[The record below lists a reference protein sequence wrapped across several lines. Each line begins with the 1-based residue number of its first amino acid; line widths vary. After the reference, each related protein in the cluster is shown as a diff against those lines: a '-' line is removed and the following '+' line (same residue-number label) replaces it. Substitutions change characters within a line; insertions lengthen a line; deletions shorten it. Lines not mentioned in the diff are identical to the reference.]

1 MGTATLG
8 PMETKRI
15 INERFELL
23 EVIGHGGM
31 GQVFRS
37 IDRQTNETVAVKT
50 LTLFEAV
57 NTSRFTREAMLLAE
71 LEHPNIVSYIEHGTT
86 AAGESF
92 LAMEWLEGMDLRH
105 YLREN
110 GKLTVDEALQMG
122 EQIAL
127 ALGMAHNL
135 GIIHRD
141 IKPSNIHLMGGDPK
155 HIKVLDFGIA
165 RLARPHQWLTKPG
178 TVLGSSG
185 YMAPEQARGD
195 PTLAAQADIFS
206 LGCVLYQTLVGER
219 PFEADLETAVLAKI
233 LFSEAPR
240 LSQGC
245 PAVSKSL
252 DNLVA
257 QMLEKDPNDRPANG
271 NDLAT
276 LLNQVDVKTSQ
287 AVTATTRRPKSLTHG
302 ERRVVSIVMAGADP
316 SGTSLDTRVDD
327 DTTEMSTD
335 HPKELDLWAELDAL
349 GARVEVLANGCLV
362 ACLSDSGVPTD
373 QAMRAAGC
381 AQVLKTLLPN
391 VPIVLAT
398 GHGEL
403 DGVVPTGDVIDR
415 AVQQLADAR
424 VGEVRMGRL
433 TASLIRSRFSLMP
446 IGEHWTLGDTLS
458 RDSPFQTV
466 LGLQTRCVGRDR
478 ELGLLRATLDAVREE
493 KAAEAV
499 LVTGPAGSGKSRIGF
514 EFLLTLRL
522 PPDSVQ
528 ILMGQADSLGEGSAY
543 SLLCSA
549 LRHTT
554 GIRKGESLDRQR
566 VRFKLRLQRNLPK
579 QDHQRVVGFLGEMV
593 GIHFEDE
600 EHVQLRAARRDPRL
614 MRDQILAAWTDW
626 LAAECREKTVILVV
640 DDLHWADRASV
651 SALVHILEALGDQS
665 LMIVAMARPEGESLF
680 SSFWRNPRVTHLGL
694 RQLSDK
700 ASKTLV
706 QFVLGDTMDEEQLQA
721 LVERAQGNAFFLEE
735 LIRAAGEG
743 ASATELPK
751 TVLAMVQARLDTLS
765 PDARRVLRAASV
777 FGDVFWRSGLAT
789 LLGHEKGLLPTMDA
803 WLANLQEREFIRA
816 QPHTQFSDEIEY
828 TFRHDMVR
836 VTAYSMLTDEDRRLG
851 HRLAARWLEQKGE
864 VDPEIMAHHFEHS
877 DSKEKAAAWYQRA
890 AEHALDNNDLDGVIR
905 CADAGEECGPAQHQ
919 RGQFQ
924 MLRGEA
930 HIWRSEL
937 PTANE
942 HLGSALDNLDRQSA
956 EWARA
961 AGLAVEVQMRLGQH
975 DDALPILDDL
985 RTILRTEPPF
995 LTTGIMALARAVG
1008 LLFHSGHHTLAG
1020 ELLNEL
1026 DALCPSDLEDEPL
1039 VAACI
1044 QTTRSRSMTRGGF
1057 HAKAV
1062 PHLEEAHRCFE
1073 RAGDVRNSLSML
1085 VDRGYCL
1092 VQLGQYKEAEALLR
1106 EAADM
1111 GQERRLRTLTAL
1123 ANNNLGMALLGQGR
1137 VAEAIALQ
1145 EDAFLAHSE
1154 GGDVRFTAGTKTYL
1168 AKCLLADNRLDAA
1181 IEAATHSIDALQDFP
1196 AMQAGSYAIC
1206 SQALLAQDRPEE
1218 AMEAAQQSM
1227 AILQRLGRLNAY
1239 EWEVRLAYATALNA
1253 TNDPTGA
1260 FRAVQESC
1268 DVIRERADHID
1279 HDGLRTSFLAME
1291 EIDQLMTLAAKWA
1304 NPIKSV

>member
-1 MGTATLG
+1 
-8 PMETKRI
+8 METKRV

-50 LTLFEAV
+50 LTLPEAV
-57 NTSRFTREAMLLAE
+57 NASRFAREAMLLAE

-86 AAGESF
+86 AGGESF
-92 LAMEWLEGMDLRH
+92 LAMEWLAGMDLRH
-105 YLREN
+105 YLRES
-110 GKLTVDEALQMG
+110 GKLTFDEMLMMG
-122 EQIAL
+122 KQVAL

-141 IKPSNIHLMGGDPK
+141 IKPSNIHLMDGNPK

-165 RLARPHQWLTKPG
+165 RMARPHQWLTKPG

-195 PTLAAQADIFS
+195 PSLGAPADIFS
-206 LGCVLYQTLVGER
+206 LGCVLYQALVGER

-240 LSQGC
+240 LSRKC
-245 PAVSKSL
+245 PAVPKSL

-257 QMLEKDPNDRPANG
+257 QMLEKDPNDRPSDG
-271 NDLAT
+271 NELAS
-276 LLNQVDVKTSQ
+276 LLSQVDIRTSQ
-287 AVTATTRRPKSLTHG
+287 AVTVTQRRPKALTHG

-316 SGTSLDTRVDD
+316 SSTSLDTRVDD
-327 DTTEMSTD
+327 ETAEVSTESTR
-335 HPKELDLWAELDAL
+335 KLDLWAELDAL
-349 GARVEVLANGCLV
+349 GARVEILANGCLV

-381 AQVLKTLLPN
+381 AQVLKTHLPN

-403 DGVVPTGDVIDR
+403 DGEVPTGDVIDR
-415 AVQQLADAR
+415 AVQQLSDAQP
-424 VGEVRMGRL
+424 GEVRMGRL
-433 TASLIRSRFSLMP
+433 TASLIRSRFSVMP
-446 IGEHWTLGDTLS
+446 IGKDWTLGETLS

-478 ELGLLRATLDAVREE
+478 ELSLLRATLDAVREDQ
-493 KAAEAV
+493 AAEAV
-499 LVTGPAGSGKSRIGF
+499 LVTGTAGSGKSRIGF
-514 EFLLTLRL
+514 EFLLSLRL
-522 PPDSVQ
+522 PPDSLQ

-549 LRHTT
+549 IRHTT

-566 VRFKLRLQRNLPK
+566 IRFKLRLQRHLPK
-579 QDHQRVVGFLGEMV
+579 KDHQRVIGFLGEMV
-593 GIHFEDE
+593 GIPFEDD

-640 DDLHWADRASV
+640 DDLHWGDRASV
-651 SALVHILEALGDQS
+651 NGLLHVLEALRDQS
-665 LMIVAMARPEGESLF
+665 LLVLAMARPEGETLF
-680 SSFWRNPRVTHLGL
+680 SSFWTNPRVTHLGL
-694 RQLSDK
+694 RQLSSS

-706 QFVLGDTMDEEQLQA
+706 QSVLGDTVEEDQIQA

-743 ASATELPK
+743 ASPLELPK
-751 TVLAMVQARLDTLS
+751 TVLAMVQSRLDTLS

-789 LLGHEKGLLPTMDA
+789 LLGYEKELLPSMDS

-816 QPHTQFSDEIEY
+816 QPNSQFSDEIEY
-828 TFRHDMVR
+828 MFRHDLVR
-836 VTAYSMLTDEDRRLG
+836 ETAYSMLTDEDRRLG

-864 VDPEIMAHHFEHS
+864 VDPEIMAHHLEHS
-877 DSKEKAAAWYQRA
+877 DSKEKAVSWYQRA

-905 CADAGEECGPAQHQ
+905 CADAGEQCGPTQHQ
-919 RGQFQ
+919 RGYLQ

-930 HIWRSEL
+930 LIWRSEL

-942 HLGSALDNLDRQSA
+942 HFGAALDSFDPQSA
-956 EWARA
+956 EWSRA
-961 AGLAVEVQMRLGQH
+961 AGLAVEVQMRLGHH
-975 DDALPILDDL
+975 DDALPILDHL
-985 RTILRTEPPF
+985 RTVLRTKPPF

-1008 LLFHSGHHTLAG
+1008 LLFHCGRHTLAD
-1020 ELLNEL
+1020 ELLSEL
-1026 DALCPSDLEDEPL
+1026 DAMCPSDLEDEPL

-1044 QTTRSRSMTRGGF
+1044 QTTRSRSMTREGL

-1073 RAGDVRNSLSML
+1073 RAGDIRNSLSMR

-1092 VQLGQYKEAEALLR
+1092 VQLGQYKEAEILLR

-1111 GQERRLRTLTAL
+1111 SQERRLRTLAAL

-1137 VAEAIALQ
+1137 IAEAIVLQ

-1168 AKCLLADNRLDAA
+1168 AKCLLADNRLDEA
-1181 IEAATHSIDALQDFP
+1181 IEAASHSIDALQDFP

-1206 SQALLAQDRPEE
+1206 SHALLAQNRHEE
-1218 AMEAAQQSM
+1218 AMKTAQQSM
-1227 AILQRLGRLNAY
+1227 TILQRLGRLNAY
-1239 EWEVRLAYATALNA
+1239 EWDVRLAYATALNA
-1253 TNDPTGA
+1253 TNDPSA
-1260 FRAVQESC
+1260 AVLAVHESC
-1268 DVIRERADHID
+1268 NVIRERASHID
-1279 HDGLRTSFLAME
+1279 RDGLRTSFLAIE
-1291 EIDQLMTLAAKWA
+1291 EIDQLMTLDVKWA
-1304 NPIKSV
+1304 SSIDSV